1 MALSSAIN
9 ISIPNLE
16 DPEGNLF
23 STSLDILSNTFEIT
37 NQTNLAG
44 YSLVMDPNDQSVQYN
59 YDVLTIDSGEN
70 FILITSND
78 SINVKI
84 SLQGLEEESN
94 ITFSEF
100 TGYLSQDAMLDSNFI
115 NLESATKVDEAILN

>member
-1 MALSSAIN
+1 MLTGSTE
-9 ISIPNLE
+9 IPSVSKIYTDNLCF
-16 DPEGNLF
+16 PNNF
-23 STSLDILSNTFEIT
+23 VSDILSNTFEIT
-37 NQTNLAG
+37 DQTDLAG

-59 YDVLTIDSGEN
+59 YDVLTIDSEEN

-94 ITFSEF
+94 ITFSEISKH
-100 TGYLSQDAMLDSNFI
+100 LAIAPNAESSESSQEITASTIF
-115 NLESATKVDEAILN
+115 K

>member
-1 MALSSAIN
+1 MS
-9 ISIPNLE
+9 
-16 DPEGNLF
+16 DF
-23 STSLDILSNTFEIT
+23 TSLDILSNTFEIT
-37 NQTNLAG
+37 NLTNLAG

-94 ITFSEF
+94 ITFSAPPKLVF
-100 TGYLSQDAMLDSNFI
+100 TYLQAITIFITKISLHILDIFF
-115 NLESATKVDEAILN
+115 